1 MTPGGD
7 EVNALIQE
15 AEVKLAA
22 AKQAGGGKAGSL
34 PVYLLLG
41 EAGSAKTSVMLHS
54 GLEPELLAG
63 QVYQGGNVAPTTSA
77 NVWFSRGSLFIEA
90 GGPLAADSFQ
100 WARLIKRLQPRGTMP
115 GGGTAP
121 RVAVV
126 FLDSEIFTK
135 PNAQDLAANIARNLR
150 TRLGEMSQ
158 AMGLNL
164 PVYVLFS
171 RMDRV
176 PFFAEFVRN
185 LTNDEA
191 GQILGVTL
199 PITGRRSEGAYAE
212 QEAARLSGEFERLFR
227 SVADA
232 RPEYLPREQDPAKL
246 PSAYEFPR
254 EFRKLRTLTSQF
266 LVELCRPSQLTVS
279 PFLRGFYFTGVRP
292 VVINDAAAP
301 VRSGPASGI
310 FGGAPAAAPAP
321 GGRKVP
327 QWVFVTQLFQM
338 MLADKAALG
347 AGGSSSKAGGM
358 KRVLYVAAAA
368 LCLLAA
374 IAITIS
380 FFNNRGIESRVHEAK
395 VKLGA
400 DEVKSIDV
408 ASTDSLRRLDGLR
421 QELEILGKYKREG
434 APIPYRMGLYVGND
448 VYPEARR
455 VYFDRFRQLLFGQ
468 TQDGILTNL
477 RTLPLAPG
485 PDYGPTYDA
494 LKAYLITTSN
504 HDKSTKSFLSPVLM
518 RWWTTNRTVDQ
529 EKQQLAQKQFDF
541 YAEELREANPYTDE
555 NDAIGVQRARRY
567 LAQFN
572 GAERVYAFML
582 AEANKSNPPINFNRQ
597 FPGSEQTVVE
607 THEVAGAFSRG
618 GWTFMKDAVAHAD
631 RYFGGEPWVLG
642 DQAGGN
648 IDRARLE
655 QDVKARYFGD
665 FVKEWRAYIKG
676 ANVVRYAGLKDAA
689 QKLSTIAGDQSTLLQ
704 LFALASQNTAVDDPS
719 VASVFQPVQAVV
731 PPGSLVAAPNQDY
744 LGSLKRLQTSI
755 GSIASQSVP
764 SEGAA
769 SQTLGQ
775 ATQAHGTVRQ
785 MAGVF
790 RADPEGHIEGNVQK
804 LLEDPIIYA
813 EALLRT
819 LGPGELNAKG
829 RVLCGQFRSVM
840 AKYPFNP
847 NATPEASVNEVNGL
861 FRKPDGALW
870 NFYDQNLQQLL
881 VKDGLEYVPHS
892 AKGVTLTGPF
902 VTFFKEAARFSEVLY
917 AGGAQDPHFS
927 YTLKPQP
934 SEGIQSTGARIDGQ
948 QVSYTTGGPAQPVRF
963 TWKGSGSH
971 EANATVKFGGGPDL
985 TWSSDEGVW
994 AAFRFFQKAEKWTLV
1009 GSAQSLEWIVRVG
1022 KGPVK
1027 LPSGNPL
1034 TVRFDLE
1041 MVAAPPLFQRGYFSH
1056 LTCVSD
1062 VAR

>member
-1 MTPGGD
+1 MTAGGD
-7 EVNALIQE
+7 EINALIQE
-15 AEVKLAA
+15 AEAKLAA
-22 AKQAGGGKAGSL
+22 GKQAGGAKTASL

-41 EAGSAKTSVMLHS
+41 ETGSAKTSVMLHS

-63 QVYQGGNVAPTTSA
+63 QVYQGGNVAPTTGA
-77 NVWFSRGSLFIEA
+77 NVWYSRGSLFIEA
-90 GGPLAADSFQ
+90 GGPLPADSGK
-100 WARLIKRLQPRGTMP
+100 WARLIKRLQPRGSMA

-135 PNAQDLAANIARNLR
+135 PNAQDLAANIARNFR
-150 TRLGEMSQ
+150 SRLGELSQ

-191 GQILGVTL
+191 GQVLGVTL
-199 PITGRRSEGAYAE
+199 PMTGRRSEGAYAE
-212 QEAARLSGEFERLFR
+212 QETARLGGEFERLFH
-227 SVADA
+227 SIADA
-232 RPEYLPREQDPAKL
+232 RPEYLPREQDSAKL
-246 PSAYEFPR
+246 PAAYEFPR
-254 EFRKLRTLTSQF
+254 EFRKLRNLTSHF
-266 LVELCRPSQLTVS
+266 LVELCRPSELTVG

-301 VRSGPASGI
+301 SARSGAASGV
-310 FGGAPAAAPAP
+310 FGGAPAPAPAS

-327 QWVFVTQLFQM
+327 QWVFVTQLFQ
-338 MLADKAALG
+338 LLLGDKTALG
-347 AGGSSSKAGGM
+347 AGGSSSTAGGT
-358 KRVLYVAAAA
+358 KRILFLLAAA
-368 LCLLAA
+368 LCLLGA
-374 IAITIS
+374 IGITIS
-380 FFNNRGIESRVHEAK
+380 FFNNRGIETRVHEAK
-395 VKLGA
+395 VRLGA
-400 DEVKSIDV
+400 DEAKSIDV

-421 QELEILGKYKREG
+421 QELETLSRYKREG

-455 VYFDRFRQLLFGQ
+455 VYFDRFRQLVFGQ
-468 TQDGILTNL
+468 TQEGILMNL

-494 LKAYLITTSN
+494 LKAYLITTSH
-504 HDKSTKSFLSPVLM
+504 HDKSSKAFLSPVLM

-529 EKQQLAQKQFDF
+529 ERQQLAQKQFDF
-541 YAEELREANPYTDE
+541 YAEELREANPYTDD
-555 NDAIGVQRARRY
+555 NDAIAVQRARRY

-607 THEVAGAFSRG
+607 AHEVAGAFSRG
-618 GWTFMKDAVAHAD
+618 GWNFMKDAVAHAD

-655 QDVKARYFGD
+655 QDLKTRYFGD
-665 FVKEWRAYIKG
+665 FVKQWRAYIKG

-689 QKLSTIAGDQSTLLQ
+689 QKLASIAGDQSTLLQ
-704 LFALASQNTAVDDPS
+704 LFALASQNTAVEEPAI
-719 VASVFQPVQAVV
+719 ASVFQPVQAVV
-731 PPGSLVAAPNQDY
+731 PPGSLLAAPNQDY
-744 LGSLKRLQTSI
+744 IGALKRLQASI
-755 GSIASQSVP
+755 DSIASQSVP

-775 ATQAHGTVRQ
+775 ATQARGTVKQ

-790 RADPEGHIEGNVQK
+790 RADAEGHIEGNVQK
-804 LLEDPIIYA
+804 LLEDPILYA

-861 FRKPDGALW
+861 FRKPEGALW

-881 VKDGLEYVPHS
+881 VKDGPEYVPHS

-902 VTFFKEAARFSEVLY
+902 VSFFKEAARFSEVLY

-934 SEGIQSTGARIDGQ
+934 SEGIQSTGVRIDGQ
-948 QVSYTTGGPAQPVRF
+948 QLSYTTGGPAQPVRF
-963 TWKGSGSH
+963 NWKGSGAH
-971 EANATVKFGGGPDL
+971 EAT
-985 TWSSDEGVW
+985 
-994 AAFRFFQKAEKWTLV
+994 
-1009 GSAQSLEWIVRVG
+1009 
-1022 KGPVK
+1022 
-1027 LPSGNPL
+1027 
-1034 TVRFDLE
+1034 
-1041 MVAAPPLFQRGYFSH
+1041 PP
-1056 LTCVSD
+1056 
-1062 VAR
+1062 